1 MKEMD
6 ENRQLQR
13 TQMES
18 AILLA
23 EAVEKATDLDFTIV
37 INGGTADVLPW
48 LGKPLVIGMM
58 ATSDTLFEADYLT
71 NLIDWLDGFA
81 CAKTEY
87 KKEHVVYKGNDLEL
101 SKQDKKLLKMVK
113 QAVDWGSD
121 GAPLKDTFSNES
133 EILDACKLLLKLV
146 G

>member
-13 TQMES
+13 IQMES

-23 EAVEKATDLDFTIV
+23 EAVEKATALDFTLF
-37 INGGTADVLPW
+37 INGGTVDVSPW
-48 LGKPLVIGMM
+48 RGKPLVTGMM
-58 ATSDTLFEADYLT
+58 ATSDTLFEADCLT
-71 NLIDWLDGFA
+71 NLIDWLDGFS

-87 KKEHVVYKGNDLEL
+87 KKEHVVYKGNDIEL

-113 QAVDWGSD
+113 QAVDWGID
-121 GAPLKDTFSNES
+121 GAPLKDTFSDES
-133 EILDACKLLLKLV
+133 EIIDAFKLLLKLV